1 MKDNSFENNKS
12 IRYSI
17 PHVLQKL
24 CIKYPILEN
33 DFKKYPFRKATESL
47 SGFSYVQ
54 WSQMPTENY
63 GNLLISKSFLVGVR
77 IISRKK
83 EDGTHELM
91 MTNYEN
97 TCLIFLPVPDLIT
110 SYFSE
115 KYKKEIQNFLEKELN
130 VKIKHVSVKD
140 AKSMWG

>member
-1 MKDNSFENNKS
+1 MKENSFENNKS

-24 CIKYPILEN
+24 CKKYPVLEN
-33 DFKKYPFRKATESL
+33 DFKKYTFRNATESL

-54 WSQMPTENY
+54 WSQMPTENH
-63 GNLLISKSFLVGVR
+63 GNLLISKSFLVGFR

-97 TCLIFLPVPDLIT
+97 TFLIFIPIPDSIT

>member
-1 MKDNSFENNKS
+1 MDSFESNKG
-12 IRYSI
+12 IKHTI

-24 CIKYPILEN
+24 CKKYPVLEN
-33 DFKKYPFRKATESL
+33 DFKKYTFGNATESL

-54 WSQMPTENY
+54 WSQTPTENY

-97 TCLIFLPVPDLIT
+97 TFLIFIPVPDSIT
-110 SYFSE
+110 SYFSR
-115 KYKKEIQNFLEKELN
+115 KYKKELQGFLEKELN
-130 VKIKHVSVKD
+130 VKIKHISVRD